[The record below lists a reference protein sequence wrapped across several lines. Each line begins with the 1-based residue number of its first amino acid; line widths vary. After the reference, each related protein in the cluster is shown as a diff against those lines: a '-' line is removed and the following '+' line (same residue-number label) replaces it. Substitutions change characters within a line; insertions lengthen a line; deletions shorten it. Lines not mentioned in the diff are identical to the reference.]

1 MEHQSEICS
10 NEISP
15 SSSPSESDEIST
27 SCNQNE
33 TSENTETSTS
43 CNQNENETNEKKP
56 PIILKPYQIE
66 HYDRICDSVTK
77 YHGYLDTSPTGLGKT
92 PVTLKLSKEYEF
104 DGVGVIAPLSVTN
117 VWREESEK
125 YGVKIK
131 FNITYQA
138 LRGTAISPP
147 KHGLLERVGDEFTV
161 TEKFRKYVKDGL
173 LLIFDEVHNLKND
186 TAQLKAAHC
195 LVKALIEMNCGSRI
209 ALLSATPCDKPI
221 HVESIL
227 KMLGIIKSE
236 RLYSYNPSTHEYQN
250 LGLAEVINLCRVLQP
265 TLTDSL
271 LKYVVIDKRTASQIC
286 YELFTQVLKPFLLS
300 SMSRPPSPTISN
312 NDSTE
317 ILSIEKDCKN
327 GYYEM
332 EPAEVEQLREG
343 VYLLSKIT
351 KYRSETGDI
360 YIERGAW
367 KDITKA
373 LTIIEKA
380 KVQLMIRLAK
390 QTLNAHPN
398 NKVILYFN
406 YLPTINLACHALK
419 EYNPL
424 LLYGQTRVHER
435 DHITKQF
442 QIPTADH
449 RLLISNVRV
458 GGVGINL
465 DDRTG
470 HWPRFMFIIPNYNII
485 DLEQATGRIYR
496 TSTTKSTATIR
507 FVYSKA
513 FPYEPS
519 ILTALYKKATVLR
532 AITISDD
539 KITALLPGEYPN
551 EIENPSDTDLTP
563 PIIVPLSPSREIITL

>member
-1 MEHQSEICS
+1 MESQSEI
-10 NEISP
+10 
-15 SSSPSESDEIST
+15 
-27 SCNQNE
+27 QA
-33 TSENTETSTS
+33 
-43 CNQNENETNEKKP
+43 TNDTKKE
-56 PIILKPYQIE
+56 IILKPYQVD
-66 HYDRICDSVTK
+66 HYNKICNIVTK
-77 YHGYLDTSPTGLGKT
+77 SHGYLDTSPTGLGKT
-92 PVTLKLSKEYEF
+92 PVTLKVSQEHEF
-104 DGVGVIAPLSVTN
+104 DGIGVIAPLSVTN
-117 VWREESEK
+117 VWREEGDK

-131 FNITYQA
+131 FNITYQG
-138 LRGTAISPP
+138 LRGTAVSPP
-147 KHGLLERVGDEFTV
+147 RHGLLERVGDEFMV
-161 TEKFRKYVKDGL
+161 TEKFRQYVKEGL

-227 KMLGIIKSE
+227 KMLGIIKSD
-236 RLYSYNPSTHEYQN
+236 RLYFYNPSTHEYKN
-250 LGLAEVINLCRVLQP
+250 LGLAEVINLCRVYQP

-271 LKYVVIDKRTASQIC
+271 LKYVIIDKRTASQIC

-300 SMSRPPSPTISN
+300 SMSRPPTPTISN
-312 NDSTE
+312 STE
-317 ILSIEKDCKN
+317 ITSIPVSIEKDCKN

-332 EPAEVEQLREG
+332 DPAEVEQLREG

-351 KYRSETGDI
+351 KYRSDTGDI
-360 YIERGAW
+360 TIERGAW

-373 LTIIEKA
+373 LMIIEKA
-380 KVQLMIRLAK
+380 KMKLMIRLAK
-390 QTLNAHPN
+390 ETLDRHPN

-406 YLPTINLACHALK
+406 YLPTINLAYQTLK

-424 LLYGQTRVHER
+424 LLYGKTNVYER
-435 DHITKQF
+435 DVITKKF
-442 QIPTADH
+442 QTATADH

-470 HWPRFMFIIPNYNII
+470 DWPRFMFIIPNYNII

-496 TSTTKSTATIR
+496 LSTTKSNATIR

-513 FPYEPS
+513 FPYEPG
-519 ILTALYKKATVLR
+519 IITALFKKATVLR
-532 AITISDD
+532 AITVSTDEN
-539 KITALLPGEYPN
+539 TVLLPGEYPN

-563 PIIVPLSPSREIITL
+563 LIIIPSSPSREIMNL